1 MTGTLTIAARELRER
16 GFVFISA
23 AMLSLVPFAAA
34 FLSLTRSSDGPLSV
48 IMMVGTI
55 TAVGFTIAL
64 SVMLGGSMVTRE
76 LAEKRLSFY
85 FSKPVSP
92 SAIWFGKLAG
102 AASTLALCYVIA
114 FGPSLAVAH
123 SRWRGPWESSSLLF
137 SGATIVIAIY
147 LLLVSH
153 GVATMVRSRSPL
165 VALDLSLLAIAV
177 AIVWSLMRPFIVNGA
192 LGLSA
197 SFLGGVLLMVPIAI
211 LAGGAWQ
218 LSRGR
223 TDIRRS
229 HRELSTFVWSAT
241 AAVLL
246 GAAGYVSW
254 VFAAGPRDITV
265 ENVTSNARADWVGV
279 SGPAR
284 HRGDYYPTFLVDVK
298 SGRSLRLAGAR
309 WRSRAEFTRGGDA
322 VLSITPNA
330 DLQGRGEVL
339 LHRLNEAKSDQETGI
354 VASLW
359 SVVVASD
366 DLRRVA
372 TYEDHLLSVHDLA
385 SKALLA
391 SVRIPFGTGGQM
403 FFVSD
408 DVVRLYA
415 RTARGASGHPSPQE
429 MRIYEFNAKTRQ
441 LVQTGTVNA
450 VAVSMFIRVNGSG
463 STLVVNEYGGAD
475 GSKVRL
481 LDARTGEQHG
491 VINSY
496 ASLSVSP
503 LRDGGVA
510 FLASRGDS
518 SFARIMDAH
527 GSLVADIR
535 LGARGLFGGM
545 SELVPGRTY
554 VAAVVRGMQHE
565 NGNGWDLYVVD
576 AQRGVVDRVEH
587 NYALRAQMRGDDPRI
602 PSTAAGEYIIVD
614 AQNTLW
620 RWNALTGAK
629 VKVL

>member
-16 GFVFISA
+16 AFVFITA
-23 AMLSLVPFAAA
+23 AMLSLVPFAVA
-34 FLSLTRSSDGPLSV
+34 FFPSSTRSSGGPLSV
-48 IMMVGTI
+48 IMMIGTI

-102 AASTLALCYVIA
+102 AVATLALCYVIVFA
-114 FGPSLAVAH
+114 PSLAVAH
-123 SRWRGPWESSSLLF
+123 SAWRYPREWSILVFSSVVI
-137 SGATIVIAIY
+137 GIAIY
-147 LLLVSH
+147 MLLVSH

-177 AIVWSLMRPFIVNGA
+177 AIVWSLMRPLIVNGA

-197 SFLGGVLLMVPIAI
+197 SFLGGVLLMVPIVI

-241 AAVLL
+241 AVVLL
-246 GAAGYVSW
+246 AAAGYVAW
-254 VFAAGPRDITV
+254 VFAAGPRDITI
-265 ENVTSNARADWVGV
+265 ENVTSNARADWISV
-279 SGPAR
+279 SGMAR

-330 DLQGRGEVL
+330 DLQGRGEVH
-339 LHRLNEAKSDQETGI
+339 LHRLNDAKSDEDTGI
-354 VASLW
+354 VVSLW
-359 SVVVASD
+359 SALVMSD

-372 TYEDHLLSVHDLA
+372 TYAGNLLSIHDLP
-385 SKALLA
+385 SKTQLA
-391 SVRIPFGTGGQM
+391 SVRIPFGSLAQM

-408 DVVRLYA
+408 DVIRLYA
-415 RTARGASGHPSPQE
+415 RTPRGANGHPIPKE

-441 LVQTGTVNA
+441 LVQTGSVNA
-450 VAVSMFIRVNGSG
+450 VAVSMFVRVNDSG
-463 STLVVNEYGGAD
+463 SALVVNEYGGPD

-481 LDARTGEQHG
+481 LDGRTGQQRG

-496 ASLSVSP
+496 APFSVAA

-510 FLASRGDS
+510 FLASKGDT
-518 SFARIMDAH
+518 SFARVVDAH
-527 GSLVADIR
+527 GSLVADIP
-535 LGARGLFGGM
+535 LGAKGLGGM
-545 SELVPGRTY
+545 SEVVPGRKY
-554 VAAVVRGMQHE
+554 VAAVVRGMQQE
-565 NGNGWDLYVVD
+565 NGTGWDLYVVD
-576 AQRGVVDRVEH
+576 AQRGVVDRIEH
-587 NYALRAQMRGDDPRI
+587 NYALRTQRRGDDPRN
-602 PSTAAGEYIIVD
+602 PSTVAGEYIIVD
-614 AQNTLW
+614 AHNALW
-620 RWNALTGAK
+620 RWNALTGTK